1 MYICPINIKKI
12 ILHMKKAYVSPFAEE
27 VNIEATQML
36 AVSLGKSDEEVD
48 TNNPGT
54 QLSDDRRGE
63 WGNLWN

>member
-1 MYICPINIKKI
+1 
-12 ILHMKKAYVSPFAEE
+12 MKKAYVSPFAEE

-48 TNNPGT
+48 TNKPGT